1 MHGLLLLILLLPL
14 FFDDAEQSNACKVKA
29 LLITQVGFAKTR
41 SKYKN
46 YQLNDHS
53 QSHFGPGLEVGVA
66 VRAGCVHEPAAAGP
80 DCFNG
85 GSCTCTTKPKGLA

>member
-1 MHGLLLLILLLPL
+1 MAAVAVMHARPTATYFAASSFLH
-14 FFDDAEQSNACKVKA
+14 DAEQSNACKVKA
-29 LLITQVGFAKTR
+29 LLITQVGFDKTR

-46 YQLNDHS
+46 YQLSDQS

-80 DCFNG
+80 DCF
-85 GSCTCTTKPKGLA
+85 KGVPVCA